1 MKSSSFLFFDF
12 ILINSNYKFI
22 IPSKMFHKQCLHK
35 FQLDKLI
42 YESVAV
48 AVAVATPTERICL
61 WNFLI

>member
-1 MKSSSFLFFDF
+1 MKSSSFLFFNF

-22 IPSKMFHKQCLHK
+22 ISSKMFHKQCLHK

-42 YESVAV
+42 YDSLAV
-48 AVAVATPTERICL
+48 AVVAPTGRICL